1 MDHRSFESLDVW
13 KKARELMLFIH
24 REIVPKLPVEEKWDL
39 VSQIRRSSKS
49 VGANIAEGHG
59 RFYFLDNVRFCYNA
73 RGSLAETI
81 NHLLD
86 AKDLGYISPK
96 LYQEARDMADSVF
109 RLLNGYIAYLK
120 RRKYGADEP
129 GANIHPGEI
138 IISDDQPSDQSEIH
152 TENQDTDQLI
162 NQSPITES

>member
-13 KKARELMLFIH
+13 KKAHELMLFVH
-24 REIVPKLPVEEKWDL
+24 RQIVPKLPHEEKWDL
-39 VSQIRRSSKS
+39 VSQIRSSSKS
-49 VGANIAEGHG
+49 VKANIAEGHG

-81 NHLLD
+81 NHLID
-86 AKDLGYISPK
+86 ARDLGYISPK

-129 GANIHPGEI
+129 GANIHPGELV
-138 IISDDQPSDQSEIH
+138 ISDADEQNMDVPETNH
-152 TENQDTDQLI
+152 QDTDQPI
-162 NQSPITES
+162 N